1 MGGDCYMRLV
11 TQHSTGI
18 HARTN
23 TADPET
29 AVQQLVFMVLDSG
42 TPGTPRTEIQFHQLL
57 QGVVAG
63 LDVRFRRAN
72 NHSRSLISGV
82 FRAYGEEFET
92 QLGLR

>member
-1 MGGDCYMRLV
+1 MGGDRYMRLV

-42 TPGTPRTEIQFHQLL
+42 TPGTPLTEIYTALWQAWTCVFEGPTITLDHALL
-57 QGVVAG
+57 
-63 LDVRFRRAN
+63 R
-72 NHSRSLISGV
+72 
-82 FRAYGEEFET
+82 
-92 QLGLR
+92 